1 MKKFFTLCLSLM
13 TGCLAVGAQDIDET
27 FQFTDA
33 DGNVIPNGTV
43 WVCNNVE
50 DDYMGIPGN
59 KFLDSGVYVKNTSGT
74 AAFVGVKGS
83 IVSITNASLSV
94 CCLGTCESFSAPTS
108 FTRPGTAGPASY
120 FESIT
125 TEMFPNGDVAS
136 CELELQLLKYDN
148 VGGQAGPTGT
158 PGSKI
163 TILFTTDPTAGV
175 DGVTVAGSSEEVA
188 RYTLDGR
195 RLTAPQKGVNIVK
208 YADGRTV
215 KVIEK

>member
-1 MKKFFTLCLSLM
+1 
-13 TGCLAVGAQDIDET
+13 
-27 FQFTDA
+27 
-33 DGNVIPNGTV
+33 
-43 WVCNNVE
+43 
-50 DDYMGIPGN
+50 
-59 KFLDSGVYVKNTSGT
+59 
-74 AAFVGVKGS
+74 
-83 IVSITNASLSV
+83 
-94 CCLGTCESFSAPTS
+94 
-108 FTRPGTAGPASY
+108 
-120 FESIT
+120 
-125 TEMFPNGDVAS
+125 MFPNGDVAS

-148 VGGQAGPTGT
+148 VGGQAGPVGT

-215 KVIEK
+215 KVVEK

>member
-13 TGCLAVGAQDIDET
+13 MGCLAVGAQDIDET

-33 DGNVIPNGTV
+33 EGNVIPNGTKL
-43 WVCNNVE
+43 VCNHVE
-50 DDYMGIPGN
+50 DNYMGIPGY
-59 KFLDSGVYVKNTSGT
+59 KFIDSGVYVKNTSGT
-74 AAFVGVKGS
+74 VAFVGAQGN
-83 IVSITNASLSV
+83 IVSMENASLSF
-94 CCLGTCESFSAPTS
+94 CWPTACQNFDAPAA
-108 FTRPGTAGPASY
+108 FTTASEGGPSSY
-120 FESIT
+120 FKSIA
-125 TEMFPNGDVAS
+125 TEMFPKGDVAS

-148 VGGQAGPTGT
+148 VGGQAGPVGT

-215 KVIEK
+215 KVVEK